1 MKTKLHNLKGGAKM
15 GCGLPLELFGEAI
28 KRIRGFSPA
37 KTAGFLHKNGK
48 RACPR
53 TEAAGAPQIFIIT
66 RSIQAFTAGAT
77 QIFINLNDFPLLLK
91 KYIMSNYELHLWK

>member
-37 KTAGFLHKNGK
+37 KTAGFLHKKGK
-48 RACPR
+48 ASM
-53 TEAAGAPQIFIIT
+53 
-66 RSIQAFTAGAT
+66 SIPHFRGS
-77 QIFINLNDFPLLLK
+77 P
-91 KYIMSNYELHLWK
+91 SNYEVRDYSIFLAETQKFLYLLNKIPKKFGMTL

>member
-37 KTAGFLHKNGK
+37 KTAGFLHKKGK
-48 RACPR
+48 ASSFV
-53 TEAAGAPQIFIIT
+53 PQ
-66 RSIQAFTAGAT
+66 
-77 QIFINLNDFPLLLK
+77 
-91 KYIMSNYELHLWK
+91 